1 MAFDSRLRRHLSG
14 RLGRQLAAPLLVFL
28 LVLLASLPIVWLGLQ
43 HMEGELSSEREAAQ
57 RAMSDVMTRE
67 IGRALS
73 YGVPLEEIPDLESY
87 LEETRA
93 RLPAVAAVEVAS
105 DGEVLARAGDAEA
118 LKDGQVMTLSLHAED
133 GREAGRLRLARQ
145 PGQLAQVLG
154 PLGLT
159 AGLAAALAG
168 LLAALGC
175 WLFAWR
181 PLGFAE
187 ASLIADLERVAA
199 GDFAQES
206 PAPTGLPSDLT
217 LAALQEL
224 KTRVNTRCYLVR
236 QQAAGLRAIDFDES
250 LSAPVSAIMAP
261 VEEGCRF
268 RSDSASVGGLSA
280 AGGGL

>member
-1 MAFDSRLRRHLSG
+1 MAFDSRLRDQLSG
-14 RLGRQLAAPLLVFL
+14 RRGRRLAAPLLVFL

-43 HMEGELSSEREAAQ
+43 HMEQELASERESAQ
-57 RAMSDVMTRE
+57 RAMGDVMTRE

-73 YGVPLEEIPDLESY
+73 YGVPLEKIPDLESY

-93 RLPAVAAVEVAS
+93 RLPVVAAVEVAS
-105 DGEVLARAGDAEA
+105 DGEVIARAGDAGA
-118 LKDGQVMTLSLHAED
+118 LADGQVMTLPLESEE

-145 PGQLAQVLG
+145 PGQLAQIFG

-168 LLAALGC
+168 LLTVLGC

-181 PLGFAE
+181 PLGRAE
-187 ASLIADLERVAA
+187 AELVAELDSVA
-199 GDFAQES
+199 TGDFAQDS
-206 PAPTGLPSDLT
+206 PAPSGLPSDQT

-224 KTRVNTRCYLVR
+224 KTRVNTRCFLVR

-261 VEEGCRF
+261 VEDGCRF
-268 RSDSASVGGLSA
+268 RSDSASVSSLSVP
-280 AGGGL
+280 GGGL